1 MPTSCLTQT
10 IGEIQVNVFH
20 NDPEKLKELDRL
32 WKEKPWTRPRPVSL
46 KPSMGYGDRLGL
58 ATPGHLHAHR
68 AGGGEGRVVPLYAQ
82 QSARE
87 MERTGRTPVEVMLD
101 AVRAVGE
108 SDYRGIQASDA
119 DHMKAEEQVAACVD
133 AGFTWFTADPS
144 DVVRDDADDIPAAE
158 VESAFAKLLAK
169 NPGFFDHYLESYVGQ
184 HPLEG
189 ISTPIE
195 GDEKAVQ
202 RVALKYGPA
211 LYRSRQIRDWVE
223 SRWQGEEPYDFEISV
238 DETSAPTSPLA
249 HFIIAREIKRLG
261 IRVTSLAP
269 RFEGEFQKGID
280 YIGDLAA
287 FRKGLHLHAA
297 IAKQEGPY
305 KISVHSGSDKFS
317 VYPILAE
324 ECGSLV
330 HLKTAGTSYLEA
342 LRVAA
347 RKNPALLREI
357 AKYSA
362 TVFEEQRATY
372 HIKAHLGNFPDPD
385 QVPDGEME
393 FRFLA
398 SPESDDPRQI
408 LHVCFGAVL
417 LHDSGERF
425 GAPLKALLR
434 AEAKEYEKVLSSHFV
449 KHLVVFEGVV

>member
-1 MPTSCLTQT
+1 M
-10 IGEIQVNVFH
+10 NVFH
-20 NDPEKLKELDRL
+20 NDPEKLKELDHL
-32 WKEKPWTRPRPVSL
+32 WKEKPWTKPRPIGL
-46 KPSMGYGDRLGL
+46 EPSMGYGDRLGL

-68 AGGGEGRVVPLYAQ
+68 AGGVEGKVVPLYAQ

-87 MERTGRTPVEVMLD
+87 MERTGRTPVEVMFD
-101 AVRAVGE
+101 AVSAFGE

-119 DHMKAEEQVAACVD
+119 DHMKSEEQVAACVE

-144 DVVRDDADDIPAAE
+144 DVVRDDADDIPAEE
-158 VESAFAKLLAK
+158 VESAYSELISQ
-169 NPGFFDHYLESYVGQ
+169 NPGSFDHYLDSYVGQ
-184 HPLEG
+184 HNLLGASEP
-189 ISTPIE
+189 IS
-195 GDEKAVQ
+195 GDEEAVK

-211 LYRSRQIRDWVE
+211 LYLSRRIRDWVE
-223 SRWQGEEPYDFEISV
+223 TRWRGEEPYDFEISV

-249 HFIIAREIKRLG
+249 HLIIAREVKRLG

-280 YIGDLAA
+280 YIGDVSG
-287 FRKGLHLHAA
+287 FREGLRIHAA
-297 IAKQEGPY
+297 IAREEGPY

-347 RKNPALLREI
+347 RKNPDLLREI
-357 AKYSA
+357 AEFSA

-372 HIKAHLGNFPDPD
+372 HIKAQLADFPDPD
-385 QVPDGEME
+385 KVPDEEME
-393 FRFLA
+393 FQFLA
-398 SPESDDPRQI
+398 SPESDDARQI

-417 LHDSGERF
+417 LHDSGTRF
-425 GAPLKALLR
+425 GLPLKALLKT
-434 AEAKEYEKVLSSHFV
+434 EASEYEAVLSSHFI
-449 KHLVVFEGVV
+449 KHLTVFGGVA